1 MNQGTNHSLKMS
13 DEVAAGIGG
22 GGAFQLDQRTI
33 TTCAQ

>member
-22 GGAFQLDQRTI
+22 GAFQLDQRTI